1 MGVFLCVVVC
11 VCLCVCV
18 NVCLCLFVVSTR
30 QTFENIYFSPCDNA
44 TFLAQLALP
53 AETQFSIQLSMLCS
67 LSPLSLFLLFSA
79 ISILRL
85 FFVPSAV
92 WFLLLVNG
100 GSSCWVCLDW
110 VGTNKESESGA
121 LDLSTDSDKNAQ
133 RAASQTVKHP

>member
-1 MGVFLCVVVC
+1 MCACAYLLSVRVKHLKTFIFRPAIMLHFLHNSRCQRRQSSPYSFLC
-11 VCLCVCV
+11 
-18 NVCLCLFVVSTR
+18 S
-30 QTFENIYFSPCDNA
+30 
-44 TFLAQLALP
+44 ALYHLL
-53 AETQFSIQLSMLCS
+53 LS
-67 LSPLSLFLLFSA
+67 LSLFLSLHSLFSA

-100 GSSCWVCLDW
+100 SSSCWVCLDW
-110 VGTNKESESGA
+110 VGTNKGRESGA